1 MAYRRHKI
9 RVDWHRRLKDDV
21 TARENGFAKRSFGGT
36 ELWSSYLSWWDYPLR
51 TASRSWKDQSKK
63 RKQWER

>member
-1 MAYRRHKI
+1 MYRRHKI
-9 RVDWHRRLKDDV
+9 RVNWHRLLKDDD
-21 TARENGFAKRSFGGT
+21 RSKEFGFTKRLFRST

-51 TASRSWKDQSKK
+51 TRSRSWKDQTKN

>member
-1 MAYRRHKI
+1 MYRRHKI
-9 RVDWHRRLKDDV
+9 KVDWHRRLKQDV
-21 TARENGFAKRSFGGT
+21 IARENGFKSRSFRGT

-51 TASRSWKDQSKK
+51 TSSRSWKDQSKK